1 MKDKKIKLTRGLINK
16 IIILGVPA
24 LILLGFLLFILI
36 ELFISIGSTTG
47 FKTRAFSN
55 DGIKTVTQSDGT
67 SSTETTTGTDSEYL
81 GNASS
86 VKNMVEYMSSN
97 YYNGDSAYDK
107 IERLTYEEYKKLNE
121 YDIRFQVTDYN
132 NSSDY
137 AFKFLL
143 AVSESKDF
151 DSAKGTKSV
160 LNNTSYY
167 LRAGLCLSAP
177 EIPYE
182 KYYTSPI
189 TFNKSNLETALSS
202 SYSGKAA
209 TITVDDT
216 AKFPYAVS
224 NWPFTFYVRTPK
236 VYLYLQYVY
245 TVNAEKVAKQYVI
258 EYNYDDYYINQAEY
272 EADQALEKPLGYTR
286 SEGGVLQI

>member
-86 VKNMVEYMSSN
+86 VKNMVEYMSTN
-97 YYNGDSAYDK
+97 FYDGDSAYDK

-121 YDIRFQVTDYN
+121 YDIRFQATEYN
-132 NSSDY
+132 YSSDK
-137 AFKFLL
+137 AFKFSL
-143 AVSESKDF
+143 AISESSEF
-151 DSAKGTKSV
+151 DSAKGTKALVYSS
-160 LNNTSYY
+160 SYY

-189 TFNKSNLETALSS
+189 TFTKSNLETALSS
-202 SYSGKAA
+202 SYSEKAA
-209 TITVDDT
+209 TITVDDS

-224 NWPFTFYVRTPK
+224 HWPFTFYVKTPK
-236 VYLYLQYVY
+236 VYLYLQYAY
-245 TVNAEKVAKQYVI
+245 TLNAEKVAKQYVI
-258 EYNYDDYYINQAEY
+258 EYSFDDYYITQAKY
-272 EADQALEKPLGYTR
+272 EADQALEKPLGYVVTK
-286 SEGGVLQI
+286 GGIL